1 MERMRSFVCLCCG
14 KTIRVDIQTYEEK
27 REEPICDKCIENQ
40 ASTEVDAGATR
51 EGFDDFVGLLDRGL
65 NSIGKIIQRNKT
77 GSEKPHADVSEYDE

>member
-27 REEPICDKCIENQ
+27 REEPICDKCLENQ
-40 ASTEVDAGATR
+40 ASTEVNTGTSC

-77 GSEKPHADVSEYDE
+77 GSENPDTDVFEYDE